1 MIQEA
6 GRAKEADG
14 RSTCRQIKQK
24 TWDHEPTSGRTC
36 SRPLL
41 DPVQGN
47 WTVAA
52 KPPRFPELSQK
63 SGHQTKETHENSLE
77 RENSLEA
84 EM

>member
-14 RSTCRQIKQK
+14 MSTGRQIKQK
-24 TWDHEPTSGRTC
+24 TVDHEPTSRRTC

-41 DPVQGN
+41 DPTQGN

-52 KPPRFPELSQK
+52 KPPRFLELLQK
-63 SGHQTKETHENSLE
+63 SGHQTRETRENLLEQENSLE
-77 RENSLEA
+77 VG
-84 EM
+84 M

>member
-14 RSTCRQIKQK
+14 TSTSRQIKQK
-24 TWDHEPTSGRTC
+24 TGDHEPTPRRTC
-36 SRPLL
+36 SCPLL
-41 DPVQGN
+41 DPAQGN

-63 SGHQTKETHENSLE
+63 SGHQTRET

-84 EM
+84 GM